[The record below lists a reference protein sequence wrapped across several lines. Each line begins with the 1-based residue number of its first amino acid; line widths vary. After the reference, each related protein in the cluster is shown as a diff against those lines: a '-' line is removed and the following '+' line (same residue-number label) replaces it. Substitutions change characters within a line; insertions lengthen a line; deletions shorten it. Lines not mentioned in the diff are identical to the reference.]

1 MKVLKVLIVLMV
13 LGAALAN
20 ASPPDSERLGRAKDF
35 IADERWTR
43 AIAELRV
50 VVADA
55 KEPSRDEAAFWLAHS
70 LNQVGDPA
78 EALKVI
84 EGLERDFPRSRW
96 LKPARS
102 LRIEIA
108 HRLQRTDLLWRVA
121 APPAGPGPSGT
132 GPTGPPPGGKS
143 PTGRGPTGRPPGR
156 PKAAPKGTVETAA
169 AAPAALAAEMVISA
183 DEAELRLYALS
194 GLMSTDAQRVVPI
207 LREIALKTDDEAQ
220 ARRALLVLAQ
230 SDRPDAR
237 KTIAEVAR
245 SGDET
250 RQSAAVRVLAYQGWP
265 EAEQVLLDIYRAS
278 TPHVKRQVI
287 RAFGSAGARMQ
298 LRRLFD
304 TSKDV
309 ELKQAIINALFAAG
323 AQSELERIAKSDRD
337 EEIRRAASAKL
348 KLVKK

>member
-1 MKVLKVLIVLMV
+1 MRVLKVLKVFMVLIV

-78 EALKVI
+78 EALEVI
-84 EGLERDFPRSRW
+84 EGLERDYPRSRW

-121 APPAGPGPSGT
+121 APSAK
-132 GPTGPPPGGKS
+132 PTAKPPQAQS
-143 PTGRGPTGRPPGR
+143 RER
-156 PKAAPKGTVETAA
+156 PKAASKATVETASEA
-169 AAPAALAAEMVISA
+169 AEAATTLAAEITISA
-183 DEAELRLYALS
+183 DDAELRLYALS
-194 GLMSTDAQRVVPI
+194 GLMSTDASRVVPI
-207 LREIALKTDDEAQ
+207 LREIALKTGDEAQ

-237 KTIAEVAR
+237 KTIVEVAQ

-250 RQSAAVRVLAYQGWP
+250 RQAAAVKVLAYQGWP
-265 EAEQVLLDIYRAS
+265 ETEKVLLEIYRAS

-323 AQSELERIAKSDRD
+323 AQSELERIAKYDRD
-337 EEIRRAASAKL
+337 QEIRRAASAKL
-348 KLVKK
+348 KLVKR

>member
-1 MKVLKVLIVLMV
+1 MKVLKVLTVLMV
-13 LGAALAN
+13 LGAAPAS

-78 EALKVI
+78 EALDVI

-108 HRLQRTDLLWRVA
+108 HRLQRTDLLWSVA
-121 APPAGPGPSGT
+121 APAGPGPSGT
-132 GPTGPPPGGKS
+132 GPTGRPPAGK
-143 PTGRGPTGRPPGR
+143 PPAGRGPSGRPPGR
-156 PKAAPKGTVETAA
+156 REAPPKGAA
-169 AAPAALAAEMVISA
+169 GTAPAAPTALTEMVVSA

-237 KTIAEVAR
+237 KTIVEVAR

-250 RQSAAVRVLAYQGWP
+250 RQAAAVRVLAYQGWP

-298 LRRLFD
+298 LRQLFD

-337 EEIRRAASAKL
+337 EEIRRAANAKL

>member
-1 MKVLKVLIVLMV
+1 MKVLMVLMVLMV
-13 LGAALAN
+13 LGAGPAG

-55 KEPSRDEAAFWLAHS
+55 KESSRDEAAFWLAHS

-78 EALKVI
+78 EALEVI
-84 EGLERDFPRSRW
+84 DGLERDYPRSRW

-121 APPAGPGPSGT
+121 APPGTLPS
-132 GPTGPPPGGKS
+132 GPPPGRK
-143 PTGRGPTGRPPGR
+143 PTAKPPPGRSRER

-169 AAPAALAAEMVISA
+169 AAPTAVAAEMVISP
-183 DEAELRLYALS
+183 DDAELRLYALS
-194 GLMSTDAQRVVPI
+194 GLMSTDAPRVVPI
-207 LREIALKTDDEAQ
+207 LREIALKTEDEAQ

-237 KTIAEVAR
+237 KTIVEVAQ

-250 RQSAAVRVLAYQGWP
+250 RQAAAVKVLAYQGWP
-265 EAEQVLLDIYRAS
+265 ETEQVLLDIYRAS

-323 AQSELERIAKSDRD
+323 AESELQRIAQSDRD

>member
-1 MKVLKVLIVLMV
+1 MVLKVLMV
-13 LGAALAN
+13 LGVAPAN

-78 EALKVI
+78 EALDVI
-84 EGLERDFPRSRW
+84 DGLERDYPRSRW

-121 APPAGPGPSGT
+121 APPGTLPPGPPAGRK
-132 GPTGPPPGGKS
+132 PTAKPPPGRS
-143 PTGRGPTGRPPGR
+143 RER
-156 PKAAPKGTVETAA
+156 PKAAPKVTVETASEA
-169 AAPAALAAEMVISA
+169 ATTLAAEMTISA
-183 DEAELRLYALS
+183 DDAELRLYALS
-194 GLMSTDAQRVVPI
+194 GLMSTDAPRVVPI
-207 LREIALKTDDEAQ
+207 LREIALKTEDEAQ

-237 KTIAEVAR
+237 KTIVEVAQ

-250 RQSAAVRVLAYQGWP
+250 RQAAAVKVLAYQGWP
-265 EAEQVLLDIYRAS
+265 ETEKVLLEIYRAS

-348 KLVKK
+348 KLVRK